1 MKAMITVLREQFNSL
16 YLIGRLSLFE
26 VKNNNN
32 SNYLG
37 MGWEIINPM
46 IQIFIY
52 WFVFGYGIRSLGH
65 GNGRSGIHLAGHAHN
80 IQFFPWM
87 LAGIGVWF
95 FVNQGILLGCKSIFQ
110 RIKMVSKMNF
120 PMSVIPTYV
129 IFSKLYS
136 HLFMVIII
144 YIILL
149 FMGFPLSFYIF
160 QLPYYIFGTLA
171 LLFAISLVTSTLAAI
186 ARDVQMAIQAFM
198 RMLLYLSPF
207 LWSMSTL
214 PEPISTLVKLNP
226 LYYLAEGYRYSL
238 LGGQWYLAVHLKYT
252 IYFWA
257 LIIVLTAIG
266 SAMHLKF
273 RDHFVEYV

>member
-1 MKAMITVLREQFNSL
+1 MITVIREQIDSL

-32 SNYLG
+32 NNYLG

-46 IQIFIY
+46 IQVFIY
-52 WFVFGYGIRSLGH
+52 WFVFGYGIRHHGH
-65 GNGRSGIHLAGHAHN
+65 GSGRSGIHMVGHAHAVP
-80 IQFFPWM
+80 FFPWM
-87 LAGIGVWF
+87 LAAISVWF
-95 FVNQGILLGCKSIFQ
+95 FFNQSILLGTKSIFS

-129 IFSKLYS
+129 IFSKFYS
-136 HLFMVIII
+136 HLFMVVII

-149 FMGFPLSFYIF
+149 LSGFSPSVYII
-160 QLPYYIFGTLA
+160 QLPYYIFCSIA
-171 LLFAISLVTSTLAAI
+171 FLFALCLVTSTLAAI
-186 ARDVQMAIQAFM
+186 IRDVQMMIQAFM

-207 LWSMSTL
+207 LWNMTTL
-214 PEPISTLVKLNP
+214 SPPIGTLVKLNP

-238 LGGQWYLAVHLKYT
+238 LGGQWYFIDHLKYT

-257 LIIVLTAIG
+257 LIIFLMALG